1 MLALQFATATANLA
15 SQNAF
20 LFLATHGPRFFYM
33 RFESL
38 TSPSGASTSGGGV
51 VRRAEAAQTPS
62 DIGPRLWRASI
73 SCPMRL
79 LRPIRARDCGASEAP
94 DSQPW
99 REHGAFGRRLRGT
112 TRRSSRLRRRRDRG
126 LAAGTIQTGGPVVD
140 AAAIGT
146 PSPCSV
152 WRFPSVC
159 ECVRASGFVCV
170 CVCVCVSLCV
180 CVCVCARRHV
190 CARVRLCVCVR
201 VWVCVCLCV
210 PVCVFVRACVRAGT
224 AAT

>member
-1 MLALQFATATANLA
+1 MHFKSVRCEFQ
-15 SQNAF
+15 
-20 LFLATHGPRFFYM
+20 
-33 RFESL
+33 

-51 VRRAEAAQTPS
+51 VRRADAAQTPS

-79 LRPIRARDCGASEAP
+79 LRPIRARDCRAGEAP
-94 DSQPW
+94 GSQLW

-152 WRFPSVC
+152 WRFPCVC
-159 ECVRASGFVCV
+159 ECVRVRVRVCV

-190 CARVRLCVCVR
+190 CARVRLCACACVSVCV
-201 VWVCVCLCV
+201 L
-210 PVCVFVRACVRAGT
+210 VRACVCLRACVCTRGHCGPQ
-224 AAT
+224 ACRGSRG